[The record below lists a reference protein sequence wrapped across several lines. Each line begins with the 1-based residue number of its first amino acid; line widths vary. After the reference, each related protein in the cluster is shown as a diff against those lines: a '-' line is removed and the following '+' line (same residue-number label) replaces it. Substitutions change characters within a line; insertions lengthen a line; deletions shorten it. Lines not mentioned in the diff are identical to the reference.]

1 MLTIPATS
9 LTIIP
14 GLINVTKHRSLA
26 CMNSSD
32 MKTSILSAV
41 VVPILVLSSSTV
53 TPSFPENIV
62 SITSSDKVK
71 PSTVSKEASDRSSLE
86 ILSSR
91 VEKNENSIKDLMK
104 GLDEIKSDLRGTI
117 VLIVVVSILLLIRS
131 EFNNNEMKEE
141 TKITKAETKEEM
153 KRNKAETK
161 EEMKINKAEA
171 DAKMD
176 RNFTITTVISTLS
189 LLISF
194 AMTIATKK

>member
-14 GLINVTKHRSLA
+14 GLVNVRKHRSLA
-26 CMNSSD
+26 CMSFSD

-53 TPSFPENIV
+53 TPSFPESASKDIV

-104 GLDEIKSDLRGTI
+104 GLDEVKIDLRGTI

-141 TKITKAETKEEM
+141 MKRNKAEIEEEM
-153 KRNKAETK
+153 KRNKAEFDAK
-161 EEMKINKAEA
+161 MAKA

-176 RNFTITTVISTLS
+176 RNFIITNSISATS
-189 LLISF
+189 LLISLIS
-194 AMTIATKK
+194 TLATNK

>member
-1 MLTIPATS
+1 MS
-9 LTIIP
+9 F
-14 GLINVTKHRSLA
+14 
-26 CMNSSD
+26 SD

-53 TPSFPENIV
+53 TPSFPESASKDIV

-104 GLDEIKSDLRGTI
+104 GLDEVKIDLRGTI

-141 TKITKAETKEEM
+141 MKRNKAEIEEEM
-153 KRNKAETK
+153 KRNKAEFDAK
-161 EEMKINKAEA
+161 MAKA

-176 RNFTITTVISTLS
+176 RNFIITNSISATS
-189 LLISF
+189 LLISLIS
-194 AMTIATKK
+194 TLATNK